1 MTKIESLIQ
10 NLVRILDTDR
20 PVNNS
25 TILSS
30 LIQLAEAVKELQDAK
45 ENNNFYE
52 ETDEEENGSSET
64 YEGFGSSQEDFDN

>member
-1 MTKIESLIQ
+1 MTNIESLIQ

-52 ETDEEENGSSET
+52 ETDEEENGNRET